1 MMKKLLIFL
10 LIGGAAMASLL
21 PAKSVLAAEE
31 EGVIQ
36 LYTQR
41 ELLAMIA
48 KNTHLQQV
56 RKDDCQLVEDIKAR
70 AEIVKLPSYQFLYG
84 DMLAYGVCVPRDA
97 NYGVYMMEQ
106 AAHQGLVEAIE
117 QLGRYYH
124 IGKFFQKDLKRAL
137 RYLTEAASLGNLK
150 AQFRLVEILADEQ
163 GSPRDYENAY
173 HWLYNSIIAD
183 DEKRLEAEQLLAKL
197 ARLMPERVVRR
208 AQRPLLK

>member
-1 MMKKLLIFL
+1 MKKLLL
-10 LIGGAAMASLL
+10 SVLVGCASL
-21 PAKSVLAAEE
+21 SVFKPTLAADDD
-31 EGVIQ
+31 GVIQ

-48 KNTHLQQV
+48 KNTHLQQI

-97 NYGVYMMEQ
+97 TYGVYMMEQ
-106 AAHQGLVEAIE
+106 SAHQGLVEAIE

-124 IGKFFQKDLKRAL
+124 IGKFFQKDIKRAL
-137 RYLTEAASLGNLK
+137 RYLTEAASLGSVK
-150 AQFRLVEILADEQ
+150 AQLRLVELLGNEQ

-173 HWLYNSIIAD
+173 HWLYNAIIAD
-183 DEKRLEAEQLLAKL
+183 DEQRLKAEQLLTKL
-197 ARLMPERVVRR
+197 ATLMPERVVRR

>member
-1 MMKKLLIFL
+1 MMKKLLISL
-10 LIGGAAMASLL
+10 LLGGAAIASLQ
-21 PAKSVLAAEE
+21 PAKTVLAAEE
-31 EGVIQ
+31 DGVIQ

-56 RKDDCQLVEDIKAR
+56 RKDECQLVEDIKAR

-97 NYGVYMMEQ
+97 EYGVYMMEQ
-106 AAHQGLVEAIE
+106 SAHQGLVEAIE

-150 AQFRLVEILADEQ
+150 AQLRLVEILGNEQ

-183 DEKRLEAEQLLAKL
+183 DDKRLEAEELLAKL

-208 AQRPLLK
+208 AQRPLIK